1 LNVTLSNLRLIDIGY
16 KNNFLVKDFSK
27 SYFHLMC
34 GPHIAK
40 NAVY

>member
-1 LNVTLSNLRLIDIGY
+1 LSNLRLIDASY

-27 SYFHLMC
+27 GYFHLMF
-34 GPHIAK
+34 GLHIAK